1 MRARPRVPALVARDS
16 LPFIGAQQGT
26 RPFTTGMP
34 GVTSSGEWDMSMK
47 RDLTALTAEHYD
59 LAVVGGGFFGI
70 CAAWDAV
77 LRGLSVVVVD
87 KGDFCGATSANSFK
101 IVHGGIRYVQH
112 GDVARVRAS
121 CRERSALLRVAP
133 HLVQPLPIVIPTY
146 GHGKNGKA
154 LLSAGLLTYD
164 LLTLDRNR
172 GIRDPKRRIPR
183 SRLICKGDVL
193 EAFPGLQQEGLTGGA
208 LFYDGQMYNPTR
220 LAMSFLRS
228 AVSAGAHAA
237 NYIEATGFLVS
248 NGRVAGI
255 KVHDHLTG
263 DRFEIRA
270 RSVLNAA
277 GPWAERLLS
286 QSLGLSHQKP
296 STYSRDACFVVKRR
310 LEGPY
315 ALAAQGRTQDPDAIL
330 SRDARHLFVV
340 PWRDYS
346 LIGVWHVVYRGAPDR
361 VTVTAGEL
369 ETFVDEMN
377 WAYPGLELTL
387 DDVLSWNAGL
397 VPFGENRPGATNL
410 SYGKRSILID
420 HAQRHNLPGLVTL
433 IGIRYTMA
441 RGDAARA
448 IDIIAKQL
456 GLKTARAPTDRRPV
470 HGGSIEDFDLFVERT
485 QSAIALPPRM
495 VRALV
500 HNYGSEYRRVLGFA
514 NTNPALTEPVPGSTV
529 LKAEVLHAV
538 HEEMAFTLADVVLR
552 RTDLGTA
559 QYPGKKALRICADLM
574 GGELGWTAARIEQ
587 EISEVARLFPS
598 IARAGADEPAVGTAI
613 S

>member
-1 MRARPRVPALVARDS
+1 
-16 LPFIGAQQGT
+16 
-26 RPFTTGMP
+26 
-34 GVTSSGEWDMSMK
+34 MK
-47 RDLTALTAEHYD
+47 RNLAALTGEQYD
-59 LAVVGGGFFGI
+59 LIVVGGGFFGI

-77 LRGLSVVVVD
+77 LRGLSVVVID
-87 KGDFCGATSANSFK
+87 KGDFCGSTSANSFK

-154 LLSAGLLTYD
+154 FLSAGLLVYD
-164 LLTLDRNR
+164 LLTLDRNT
-172 GIRDPKRRIPR
+172 GINDPKRRIPR
-183 SRLICKGDVL
+183 SRLISRRDVL
-193 EAFPGLQQEGLTGGA
+193 EAFPGLHQNGLTGGA

-220 LAMSFLRS
+220 LAISFLRS
-228 AVSAGAHAA
+228 AVAAGAAAA
-237 NYIEATGFLVS
+237 NYIETTDFLVS
-248 NGRVAGI
+248 DGRVTGI
-255 KVHDHLTG
+255 KVYDHLTG

-277 GPWAERLLS
+277 GPWAERLLA
-286 QSLGLSHQKP
+286 QSLGLKSHKP
-296 STYSRDACFVVKRR
+296 TTYSRDACFVVKRC

-330 SRDARHLFVV
+330 SRDRRHLFVV

-346 LIGVWHVVYRGAPDR
+346 LVGVWHVVYPQGPDS
-361 VTVTAGEL
+361 VTVTDDEL
-369 ETFVDEMN
+369 EAFIDEIN
-377 WAYPGLELTL
+377 WAYPGLKLTP
-387 DDVLSWNAGL
+387 DDILSWNAGL
-397 VPFGENRPGATNL
+397 VPFGENRPDATDL

-420 HAQRHNLPGLVTL
+420 HAQQHKLPGLVTL

-456 GLKTARAPTDRRPV
+456 GRKTARPPTDRLPI
-470 HGGSIEDFDLFVERT
+470 HGGNIEGFDTFLERT
-485 QSAIALPPRM
+485 LRAIGPAMPAVV

-500 HNYGSEYRRVLGFA
+500 HNYGSEYRRVLQFA
-514 NTNPALTEPVPGSTV
+514 DTDPSLMEPVPGSTV
-529 LKAEVLHAV
+529 LKAEVIHAV
-538 HEEMAFTLADVVLR
+538 REEMALTLADLVLR

-559 QYPGKKALRICADLM
+559 QYPGREALRVCADLM
-574 GGELGWTAARIEQ
+574 GGELGWTASRIEQ
-587 EISEVARLFPS
+587 ELSEVAQLFPLV
-598 IARAGADEPAVGTAI
+598 ARAGAGDFKAGVAVF
-613 S
+613 